1 MSIAAPGPV
10 TWPTA
15 TVGAMT
21 KVAWVTGG
29 SRGMGADTALQLAEA
44 GYDVALTA
52 RDQGRLDAVAEQIE
66 DLGRQALPLAT
77 DLTDRAAVEAFATAA
92 VERFGRCD
100 VVCNI
105 AIYQGPGA
113 FELFRDTT
121 PDQFATTYEADV
133 IAPVVLIQR
142 ALPLMVEQGGGTIV
156 NMSSSSVF
164 LEPQGTVK
172 ENGWSLAYVAAK
184 AGIDQFASIL
194 NVELGDQNIRAYNV
208 EPGFVAY
215 GDDLAEK
222 LVKYPGMPVAPPE
235 SIGPAIQWLVEGGE
249 AAERL
254 RSKRINLPSLTFKQC
269 LLADWDGPGT
279 IYPRP

>member
-1 MSIAAPGPV
+1 
-10 TWPTA
+10 
-15 TVGAMT
+15 
-21 KVAWVTGG
+21 
-29 SRGMGADTALQLAEA
+29 MGADTAVQLARA

-52 RDQGRLDAVAEQIE
+52 RDQARLDAVAKEIE
-66 DLGRQALPLAT
+66 ALGREALAMAT
-77 DLTDRAAVEAFATAA
+77 DLTDRAAVAAFADAA
-92 VERFGRCD
+92 VDRFGRCD

-113 FELFRDTT
+113 FELFADTT

-142 ALPLMVEQGGGTIV
+142 ALPLMLEQGGGTVV

-164 LEPQGTVK
+164 MEPQGTVK

-194 NVELGDQNIRAYNV
+194 NVELADQGIRAFNV

-215 GDDLAEK
+215 GDDLARA
-222 LVKYPGMPVAPPE
+222 LAKYPGMPVAPPE
-235 SIGPAIQWLVEGGE
+235 SIGPAIQWLVDGGE

-254 RSKRINLPSLTFKQC
+254 RSKRINLPSLTHKQG
-269 LLADWDGPGT
+269 LLAGWDGPGT
-279 IYPRP
+279 AYPKS